1 MAYCLLLR
9 YDSDGLCPVLLRD
22 DERLDGNGARA
33 RYRFVASTESWA
45 EAKAIMDLVCKAMEA
60 RELSLGEILGLA
72 GEAVQRAV
80 GR

>member
-1 MAYCLLLR
+1 
-9 YDSDGLCPVLLRD
+9 
-22 DERLDGNGARA
+22 
-33 RYRFVASTESWA
+33 
-45 EAKAIMDLVCKAMEA
+45 MDLVCKAMEA